1 MQYDRK
7 RLTVEV
13 EGVNQYAAK
22 RLTVEVEEVA
32 GIGVRSEA
40 LHVALEMRQWQV
52 EVMLVDLAR
61 LLGREKTQ
69 EVLEANL

>member
-13 EGVNQYAAK
+13 DELISVVATHDN
-22 RLTVEVEEVA
+22 TVRVQIELRE
-32 GIGVRSEA
+32 
-40 LHVALEMRQWQV
+40 WQAELLLADV
-52 EVMLVDLAR
+52 AR

>member
-1 MQYDRK
+1 MQNYRK

-13 EGVNQYAAK
+13 D
-22 RLTVEVEEVA
+22 EVA

-40 LHVALEMRQWQV
+40 LHVWLELRQWQA
-52 EVMLVDLAR
+52 ELMLVDLAR
-61 LLGREKTQ
+61 LLGRERTQ

>member
-1 MQYDRK
+1 MQYEELEVEWEDVNQYAMK

-13 EGVNQYAAK
+13 D
-22 RLTVEVEEVA
+22 EVA

-40 LHVALEMRQWQV
+40 LHVSLEMRQWQV

-61 LLGREKTQ
+61 LLGRERTQ
-69 EVLEANL
+69 EVLEAYL

>member
-1 MQYDRK
+1 MQNDRK

-13 EGVNQYAAK
+13 D
-22 RLTVEVEEVA
+22 EVA

-40 LHVALEMRQWQV
+40 LHVWLELREWQA
-52 EVMLVDLAR
+52 ELMLVDLAR

>member
-1 MQYDRK
+1 MQNDRK

-13 EGVNQYAAK
+13 D
-22 RLTVEVEEVA
+22 EVA

-40 LHVALEMRQWQV
+40 LHVWLEMRQWQA
-52 EVMLVDLAR
+52 ELMLVDLAR

>member
-13 EGVNQYAAK
+13 DELISVVATHDN
-22 RLTVEVEEVA
+22 TVRVQIELRE
-32 GIGVRSEA
+32 
-40 LHVALEMRQWQV
+40 WQAELILADV
-52 EVMLVDLAR
+52 AR

>member
-1 MQYDRK
+1 MQYEELEVEWEDVNQYAMK

-13 EGVNQYAAK
+13 D
-22 RLTVEVEEVA
+22 EVA

-40 LHVALEMRQWQV
+40 LHVSLEMRQWQV

-61 LLGREKTQ
+61 LLGRERTQ

>member
-13 EGVNQYAAK
+13 DELISVVATHDK
-22 RLTVEVEEVA
+22 TVRVQIELRV
-32 GIGVRSEA
+32 
-40 LHVALEMRQWQV
+40 WQAELLLADV
-52 EVMLVDLAR
+52 AR

>member
-13 EGVNQYAAK
+13 DELISV
-22 RLTVEVEEVA
+22 
-32 GIGVRSEA
+32 GVRSEA
-40 LHVALEMRQWQV
+40 LHVSLEMRQWQV

>member
-1 MQYDRK
+1 MRNDRK

-13 EGVNQYAAK
+13 DEVIGVNATHDK
-22 RLTVEVEEVA
+22 TLR
-32 GIGVRSEA
+32 
-40 LHVALEMRQWQV
+40 VALELRVWQA
-52 EVMLVDLAR
+52 ELLLVDVAR

>member
-1 MQYDRK
+1 MQYEELEVEWEDVNQYAMK

-13 EGVNQYAAK
+13 D
-22 RLTVEVEEVA
+22 EVA

-40 LHVALEMRQWQV
+40 LHVSREMRQWQV

-61 LLGREKTQ
+61 LLGRERTQ

>member
-1 MQYDRK
+1 MQNDRK

-13 EGVNQYAAK
+13 D
-22 RLTVEVEEVA
+22 EVA

-40 LHVALEMRQWQV
+40 LHVWLELRQWQA
-52 EVMLVDLAR
+52 ELMLVDLAR
-61 LLGREKTQ
+61 LLGRERTQ